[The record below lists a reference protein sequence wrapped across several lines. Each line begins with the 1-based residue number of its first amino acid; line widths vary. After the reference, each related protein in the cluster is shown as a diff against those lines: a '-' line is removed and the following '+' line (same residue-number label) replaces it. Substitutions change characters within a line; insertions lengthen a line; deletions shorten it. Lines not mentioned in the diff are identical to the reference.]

1 MVQNR
6 GLQSVRM
13 AAKYLLTTLGC
24 KVNQY
29 ESQQLREVMES
40 FGLRPARSNELPDIA
55 VVNTCAVTASAA
67 RKNRQAIRRAARGG
81 RTSVIV
87 VGCGASADA
96 QRLRALDGVAAVW
109 GHDTDVC
116 AELRKLL
123 AQWLES
129 STLGSVNQGGVVH
142 DAPDRSSGA
151 GRDEVR
157 MKPVASRHPG
167 GTNATQHSSA
177 STHILSVALPV
188 VKSESEL
195 VGRIEAFAG
204 HQRAFLKVQDGCD
217 ACCTYCIIPQLR
229 PVLRSKPVEVAVAE
243 ARTLVHAG
251 HKEIILTGIF
261 LGAYGRSTAIRKRFA
276 AVRSP
281 FASLVE
287 ALARVEGLER
297 LRLSSLEPG
306 DVDDSLLGILA
317 THRTCVP
324 HLHLPL
330 QSGSARVLRRMNRQY
345 TVEAFV
351 EMIGRVRRSLDRP
364 AISTD
369 IIVGFPGETEADFE
383 ASVEVAR
390 QAKFCKIHAFP
401 FSPRE
406 KTAAARWQKEFV
418 PPPVVHER
426 MQRLAEVER
435 ECSTAYRRRLLG
447 SADRVIVEPSDALD
461 DGLNGVGIRHGRADR
476 YFEIHFEA
484 DRTVRTGDLVSVRI
498 DRITP
503 TRTHGT
509 HLNPRA
515 ADYPLPVIAAASA
528 FAG

>member
-1 MVQNR
+1 
-6 GLQSVRM
+6 M
-13 AAKYLLTTLGC
+13 AAKYRLTTLGC

-29 ESQQLREVMES
+29 ESQQLREVVES
-40 FGLRPARSNELPDIA
+40 FGLRPAWSNELPDIA

-67 RKNRQAIRRAARGG
+67 RKNRQAIRQVACGG
-81 RTSVIV
+81 LTPVIV

-96 QRLRALDGVAAVW
+96 QGLRALDGVAAVW

-123 AQWLES
+123 AQRLES
-129 STLGSVNQGGVVH
+129 STLGSVNQGGVVY

-151 GRDEVR
+151 GRDEIR

-177 STHILSVALPV
+177 SADILSFALPV
-188 VKSESEL
+188 VKSASEL
-195 VGRIEAFAG
+195 VDRIEAFAG

-217 ACCTYCIIPQLR
+217 AYCTYCIIPQLR
-229 PVLRSKPVEVAVAE
+229 PVLRSKPIEVAVAE
-243 ARTLVHAG
+243 ARTLVRAG

-261 LGAYGRSTAIRKRFA
+261 LGAYGRSTAIRKRFSA
-276 AVRSP
+276 ARSP
-281 FASLVE
+281 FANLVE

-306 DVDDSLLGILA
+306 DVDESLLEILA

-330 QSGSARVLRRMNRQY
+330 QSGSERVLRRMNRQY

-351 EMIGRVRRSLDRP
+351 EMIGRIRRSLDRP

-383 ASVEVAR
+383 ASLEVAR
-390 QAKFCKIHAFP
+390 FAEFCKIHAFP

-406 KTAAARWQKEFV
+406 RTAAARWQKEFV
-418 PPPVVHER
+418 HPAVVRER
-426 MQRLAEVER
+426 IQRLAEVER

-447 SADRVIVEPSDALD
+447 SAERVIVEPSDAFD
-461 DGLNGVGIRHGRADR
+461 HDLNGVGIRHGRADR

-484 DRTVRTGDLVSVRI
+484 DRTVRTGDLVPVRI

-503 TRTHGT
+503 TRTHGA

-515 ADYPLPVIAAASA
+515 ADYPLPVMAAARA